1 MSKAIKKTVNQF
13 IKQYHINTVN
23 YSTLK
28 EVVKNIGF
36 TIIEFNNIFNDKD
49 VETVI
54 QNLELCDTVLRSRG
68 FTYADNNYRLLFIN
82 EDLSDDEK
90 LYVISHELGHI
101 VCEHYSASP
110 IIGRDIKEEHEAN
123 EFSHYLL
130 KQNSLRNLK
139 LTITKHKKIV
149 ATVAI
154 SLVAI
159 LVIIVTVIAINQEQ
173 LYYGN
178 CYITSTGNKY
188 HKKDC
193 IFVKDKTTVKRLT
206 KEEYDVGKYEAC
218 DMCLPD
224 KE

>member
-1 MSKAIKKTVNQF
+1 MSKAIKKAVNQF
-13 IKQYHINTVN
+13 IKQHHITTIN

-28 EVVKNIGF
+28 EVVKTIGF
-36 TIIEFNNIFNDKD
+36 TIIGFNNIFNDKD

-54 QNLELCDTVLRSRG
+54 QNLRLSEAVSQSRG
-68 FTYADNNYRLLFIN
+68 FTYVSKDYRLIFIN

-90 LYVISHELGHI
+90 TLVLSHELGHI
-101 VCEHYSASP
+101 VCEHFTTTP
-110 IIGRDIKEEHEAN
+110 IIGKDVKEEYEAN

-130 KQNSLRNLK
+130 NQNSLRNLK
-139 LTITKHKKIV
+139 LTITKHKKKV
-149 ATVAI
+149 AVVAL
-154 SLVAI
+154 SFVAI
-159 LVIIVTVIAINQEQ
+159 LVTIVTVITINQEQ
-173 LYYGN
+173 SYYDN

-206 KEEYDVGKYEAC
+206 KEEYDAGKYEAC